1 MTPHQQKADSAI
13 GPVEWINDYQ
23 GFITCPGQDL
33 HGNSNSKK
41 DCTVYLDRVPT
52 IYCHHTSC
60 AAPLATL
67 NKKLRQALSGQEHIT
82 LSLGGKTLATTTS
95 SSLPVFSPR
104 NRQEYLHRRARETTL
119 RSGAKKKLEDILNDP
134 DQQWTLSEIQHDSP
148 FAPGDEPHEDWHL
161 FLTLFDGMEGEL
173 WCGDKYDS
181 GEKKHRENFRSIE
194 EWSLVDKPPAP
205 FTCSALFKPASV
217 SRCNSNVLLRP
228 YLVLESDTLTKG
240 QMGAVLKWFK
250 KCAYWPLR
258 AIIDTGNKSLHGW
271 YDMPPQ
277 EWLPDLQITLA
288 AMQMDASMLKP
299 SQPVRLPGYPRGDT
313 FQRLIYYA
321 PPIKSI

>member
-1 MTPHQQKADSAI
+1 MTPHQQTESVT
-13 GPVEWINDYQ
+13 GPVEWINDYE
-23 GFITCPGQDL
+23 GFLPCPGHDL
-33 HGNSNSKK
+33 HGNKSGKR
-41 DCTVYLDRVPT
+41 DCKVYLDRVPT
-52 IYCHHTSC
+52 IYCVHQSC
-60 AAPLATL
+60 EAAVATL
-67 NKKLRQALSGQEHIT
+67 NKQLRRALSGQDHIT
-82 LSLGGKTLATTTS
+82 LSLGGKTLATTTTS

-104 NRQEYLHRRARETTL
+104 NRREYLQRRSRERTL

-181 GEKKHRENFRSIE
+181 GGEKHRENFKSIE

-205 FTCSALFKPASV
+205 FTSTALFKPGTV
-217 SRCNSNVLLRP
+217 SRCSLSVISRP
-228 YLVLESDTLTKG
+228 YLVLESDSLTKG

-271 YDMPPQ
+271 FEMPPQ

-288 AMQMDASMLKP
+288 AMQMDAAMLKP
-299 SQPVRLPGYPRGDT
+299 SQPVRLPGHPRGDK

-321 PPIKSI
+321 PPVKSI